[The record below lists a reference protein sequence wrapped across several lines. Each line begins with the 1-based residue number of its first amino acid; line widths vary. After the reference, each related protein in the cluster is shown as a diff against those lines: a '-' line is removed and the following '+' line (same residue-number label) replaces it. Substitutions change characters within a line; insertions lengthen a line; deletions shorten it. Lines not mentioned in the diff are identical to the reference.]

1 LSIFLVT
8 RDGSSAD
15 LGVLKSW
22 ITQVEQSRA
31 TELLILNAGRPVP
44 FELSNS
50 RVTEV
55 LGLTDGNDRTA
66 EGLRR
71 ARGSH
76 IRYASDDDPV
86 LSNAVHDL
94 ESQVLSWDGTSP
106 VSSVGDFILHSRY
119 GVSVCEQEYQ
129 LYPQGLETYRRF
141 ISSQGAIPAFYS
153 VYPRQLVAHWSAYLA
168 EYPVPFS
175 YMDWLLTMLAF
186 AYTRV
191 SHPGRGVMMSH
202 YDLTNWCDRVTSER
216 RNLKI
221 MASRGVPPTMLPLI
235 NLFWILDAL
244 RLLQRPG
251 LQPLQ
256 SESAFKSLIAKDQL
270 KRFLDNLEFRIKL
283 ISRQADRA
291 YIAAVSKLS
300 PIVDATNV
308 DIDKLRSGLAEVI
321 GDVEGS
327 VPHSLSHY
335 FSELEI
341 TGAC

>member
-1 LSIFLVT
+1 
-8 RDGSSAD
+8 
-15 LGVLKSW
+15 
-22 ITQVEQSRA
+22 
-31 TELLILNAGRPVP
+31 
-44 FELSNS
+44 
-50 RVTEV
+50 
-55 LGLTDGNDRTA
+55 
-66 EGLRR
+66 
-71 ARGSH
+71 
-76 IRYASDDDPV
+76 
-86 LSNAVHDL
+86 
-94 ESQVLSWDGTSP
+94 
-106 VSSVGDFILHSRY
+106 
-119 GVSVCEQEYQ
+119 
-129 LYPQGLETYRRF
+129 
-141 ISSQGAIPAFYS
+141 
-153 VYPRQLVAHWSAYLA
+153 
-168 EYPVPFS
+168 
-175 YMDWLLTMLAF
+175 
-186 AYTRV
+186 
-191 SHPGRGVMMSH
+191 MSH